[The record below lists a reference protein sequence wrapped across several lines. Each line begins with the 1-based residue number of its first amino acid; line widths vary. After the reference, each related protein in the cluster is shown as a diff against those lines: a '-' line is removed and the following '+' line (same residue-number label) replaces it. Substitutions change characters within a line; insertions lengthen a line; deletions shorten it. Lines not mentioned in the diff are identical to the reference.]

1 MRAARADANQPAVV
15 AALRKVGAIVYS
27 LHRVGAGVP
36 DLLVGFRG
44 LTYLLEVKEP
54 KGGVLTPQ
62 QIEFGLNWRGRPVSI
77 VKSPDEALRA
87 IGAVK

>member
-1 MRAARADANQPAVV
+1 MRNARADLNQAPIV
-15 AALRKVGAIVYS
+15 AALRKVGATVYS

-44 LTYLLEVKEP
+44 VTYLLEVKEP

-62 QIEFGLNWRGRPVSI
+62 QLEFGLAWRGRPVSI
-77 VKSPDEALRA
+77 VKSVDEALRA
-87 IGAVK
+87 IGAV